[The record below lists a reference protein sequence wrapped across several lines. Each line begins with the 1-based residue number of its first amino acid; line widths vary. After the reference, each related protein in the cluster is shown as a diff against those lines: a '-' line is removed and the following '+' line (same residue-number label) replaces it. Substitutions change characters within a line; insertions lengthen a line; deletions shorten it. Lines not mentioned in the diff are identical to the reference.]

1 MVQNAGTKQ
10 RNGQVQNDTMPALP
24 SNTYR
29 TSNGYAFRVVV
40 PKALRELVG
49 KREIKK
55 SLGKDYQKA
64 VSQARLLALQVD
76 RQFNELR
83 EQLAKKEALQ
93 SGLEGFLAKPIDQ
106 RLKPLTVITPELVA
120 GLKSLWLASL
130 ETDLAWRREGVDDED
145 YEALQENIAALKT
158 HIAYALARGKAE
170 PFIPV
175 VRTLL
180 LGRGYDLAVS
190 AEEERKLV
198 LDLLPAIQE
207 GYDILEQRQSGRMV
221 KPAVPPNPPLPATWE
236 TASPDEG
243 GLTWQRIFEHWRNDR
258 QRPARTI
265 RDAETFLAALQD
277 FLPRS
282 TPATLTRAQV
292 TDWLR
297 HERETRGNSAKTLEK
312 KGTLVGAMF
321 SVAVKD
327 ELLEKNPFAQFDYS
341 RFALKEGIEP
351 ENEREPFTLE
361 QIKRIFSKDE
371 GLFSPEISSLSGGG
385 GYHARVWICLLSFL
399 SGARLDEL
407 GRLTPADI
415 ELEPVPHFCVR
426 RGKTQSSVREVPLH
440 PKLIELGLLNYVA
453 AIRAAGHTSLWPNL
467 KTRSDVFSNSE
478 VLGKWFNRFI
488 HETLKM
494 PVSVVFHSFRH
505 TFKDMCRDALIPRDL
520 HHALTGHLKSDDDRK
535 NVGDDYGK
543 GFSLQTKFEQIRR
556 IKPGFSIPKPRSYGK
571 DVKNEI

>member
-10 RNGQVQNDTMPALP
+10 RNGRVQNDTMPALP

-40 PKALRELVG
+40 PEALRELVG

-83 EQLAKKEALQ
+83 AQLAKQEALQ

-130 ETDLAWRREGVDDED
+130 ETDLAWRREGIDDED
-145 YEALQENIAALKT
+145 YEALQENIATLKT
-158 HIAYALARGKAE
+158 HIAHALARGKAE

-207 GYDILEQRQSGRMV
+207 GYDILEQRQNGRLV
-221 KPAVPPNPPLPATWE
+221 KPADLPMPPLPAAWE
-236 TASPDEG
+236 AASSDES
-243 GLTWQRIFEHWRNDR
+243 GLTWQKIFEHWRNDR
-258 QRPARTI
+258 PRPARTI
-265 RDAETFLAALQD
+265 RDAETFLAALQK

-351 ENEREPFTLE
+351 ENERDPFTLE

-385 GYHARVWICLLSFL
+385 GYHARIWICLLSFL

-440 PKLIELGLLNYVA
+440 PKLIELGFLDYVA

-494 PVSVVFHSFRH
+494 PASVVFHSLRH

-520 HHALTGHLKSDDDRK
+520 HHALTGHLKDDDNRK

-543 GFSLQTKFEQIRR
+543 GFSLETKLEQMKKIR
-556 IKPGFSIPKPRSYGK
+556 PGFKIPKPLSYAKGK
-571 DVKNEI
+571 

>member
-83 EQLAKKEALQ
+83 EQLGKKEALQ

-130 ETDLAWRREGVDDED
+130 ETDLAWRRDGVDDED

-207 GYDILEQRQSGRMV
+207 GYDILEQRQNGRMV
-221 KPAVPPNPPLPATWE
+221 KPAVPPTPPLPATWE
-236 TASPDEG
+236 TACPDVG
-243 GLTWQRIFEHWRNDR
+243 GLTWQRIFEHWRDDR

-265 RDAETFLAALQD
+265 RDAETFLAALQE

-351 ENEREPFTLE
+351 ENERDPFTLE

-415 ELEPVPHFCVR
+415 ELEPLPHFCVR

-440 PKLIELGLLNYVA
+440 PKLIELGFLNYVA